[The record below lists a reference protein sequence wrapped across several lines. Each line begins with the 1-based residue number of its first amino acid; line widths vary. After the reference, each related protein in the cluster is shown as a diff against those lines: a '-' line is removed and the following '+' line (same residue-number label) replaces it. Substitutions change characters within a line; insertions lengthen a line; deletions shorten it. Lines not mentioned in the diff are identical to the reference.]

1 MALVL
6 CLIVVLAQV
15 LIPDFR
21 RPVADATTYSRIAV
35 GLVDAVRY
43 SDAGIAALFGGG
55 YSPAYTAFLAVAA
68 MADDTILSA
77 LTCVQD
83 VKAACDLSGLSPLF
97 AAQALMTGMTV
108 FFLFL
113 ATRLLVEDRR
123 VVWLTLFIVL
133 GSKTFS
139 NYASLV
145 LTESLAFFLYFFFAW
160 MFARILTSD
169 RPGGLLFLGAGLGLG
184 ALALARPSYQY
195 LIPFAGVVVVTWRV
209 FWQRTR
215 LGPSLGGPAIML
227 AAAGAILLPVVVHN
241 YFSIGQATIST
252 FGPRVLIERLAYNT
266 MTWAEWGVS
275 FIYWLP
281 DFGDN
286 LARSLFAEDLWKR
299 LTWYDLSSFYMMG
312 RGDFF
317 KEVYSQAGRQGQ
329 GQGLGYLLRE
339 YIWSDLGKHL
349 SVTIS
354 LAMRGQWVGN
364 YVSLVGFV
372 LLPVTLC
379 ILRRRRRAAAFVV
392 YCLPVYFMLGFY
404 AFVSVNVVRY
414 NEPLIAIFAL
424 SIAVVIVRLAE
435 FGWARLRQTRN
446 QS

>member
-169 RPGGLLFLGAGLGLG
+169 RPGGCFSSVRVWGS
-184 ALALARPSYQY
+184 ALWRSPDRHTSISSPSPGSSWLRGGFSGSEPGSGRP
-195 LIPFAGVVVVTWRV
+195 L
-209 FWQRTR
+209 
-215 LGPSLGGPAIML
+215 
-227 AAAGAILLPVVVHN
+227 
-241 YFSIGQATIST
+241 
-252 FGPRVLIERLAYNT
+252 
-266 MTWAEWGVS
+266 
-275 FIYWLP
+275 
-281 DFGDN
+281 
-286 LARSLFAEDLWKR
+286 
-299 LTWYDLSSFYMMG
+299 
-312 RGDFF
+312 
-317 KEVYSQAGRQGQ
+317 AGR
-329 GQGLGYLLRE
+329 R
-339 YIWSDLGKHL
+339 
-349 SVTIS
+349 
-354 LAMRGQWVGN
+354 
-364 YVSLVGFV
+364 
-372 LLPVTLC
+372 
-379 ILRRRRRAAAFVV
+379 
-392 YCLPVYFMLGFY
+392 
-404 AFVSVNVVRY
+404 
-414 NEPLIAIFAL
+414 
-424 SIAVVIVRLAE
+424 
-435 FGWARLRQTRN
+435 
-446 QS
+446 